1 MSTFKQLAYAVYL
14 AGAWAHYRMVT
25 DYPVEDVA
33 TARRLWLR
41 YAFRD
46 TGQG

>member
-1 MSTFKQLAYAVYL
+1 MSTFKHLAVAVWL
-14 AGAWAHYRMVT
+14 AGQWAHYRMVT
-25 DYPVEDVA
+25 DYPVRDGF
-33 TARRLWLR
+33 TARRLWLG